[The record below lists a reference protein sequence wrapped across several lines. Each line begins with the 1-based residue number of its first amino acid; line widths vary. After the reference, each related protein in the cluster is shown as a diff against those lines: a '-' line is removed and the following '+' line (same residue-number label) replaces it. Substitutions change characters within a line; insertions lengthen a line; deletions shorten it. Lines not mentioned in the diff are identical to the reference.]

1 MQGRPGGS
9 STCATDPVS
18 AEMGDGTDGGRPPL
32 GSRVRGNDGVE
43 QGGNGGGKSGPP
55 HLGSRVRGNDGGLA
69 GAAGRLGERTG
80 AVFKRLM
87 GISTG
92 GLQTRPYSAGGS
104 AAVEEAMRTAGAARD
119 IDLSAL
125 SGEELRRS
133 FRSLRLDAAG
143 AGGRRELAMGAAVV
157 SEALARGLSE
167 GDGPRFRVTDEQ
179 VAAGLLMYGGAVV
192 EMGAGEGKTVA
203 GAFPAA
209 FHALVGGCVHVHTAN
224 DYLAAR
230 DAELL
235 SPAYGALG
243 LDVGAVLGPMTDP
256 EREIA
261 YSRGVVYG
269 TLREFGFDFLR
280 DNLRLPPDPPVQSAL
295 YAAVIDE
302 ADQVL
307 LDQARS
313 PLIISGGPSGA
324 VRGLGRSRRA
334 MAEMVE
340 EQRAV
345 VGELEERLRE
355 PGLSAGTRDGLL
367 ARLMCADHDGDAA
380 RRTFAAEDGAY
391 ERAAGIVADSDLSDP
406 ECEIVRDLYFLAD
419 VRRGAVALT
428 ETGRAFVER
437 RMGYGFDTGGLQ
449 RRLDG
454 LERDDDIPLA
464 DVRPLAANLRRRI
477 ARRHSQANQ
486 VTQLLRAYTLL
497 RRDVHYIVSEGRIVL
512 IDQETGRTLPDSRY
526 RFGIH
531 AALEAKEG
539 LRVRDEPK
547 TLAQMSVRGFVA
559 RYERVCGMT
568 GTASGAER
576 ELMSQFGL
584 DVQVVAPSN
593 PQRRSE
599 LGPRL
604 YASRGDKLD
613 AVADEAAFWHDV
625 GRPVLIGAPT
635 IEELEEISRRLGE
648 RGVAHSLLNAAASD
662 DEGEIVRRAGYFGA
676 VTVATNMAGRGAD
689 IVVDP
694 AVNERVTGEVAGLVA
709 RLMGEGAGRVVVR
722 CANAGDVAT
731 LGAALSRDGTAW
743 ALRPGEPVIVV
754 GDGED
759 REVALEF
766 GLGLYV
772 IGTEL
777 NTTTRTDRQLIGRTG
792 RQGAP
797 GASRFM
803 LSREDR
809 LLAFGRAESG
819 VATED
824 AVTEPGGRVRAEGD
838 RVARRLSEAQGR
850 AESNSAAER
859 AVTHEFDRILEAQTH
874 DYYAARGEVLE
885 ADEFRSRCGAL
896 AREYAAEMV
905 TRWLPAGAGF
915 DYARGFA
922 RVCEELRL
930 DFGEDASHLEG
941 LGPAALGEALG
952 ELLSDRLD
960 VGIGSLDGAAAERLL
975 KLLYLQASDEL
986 WGEHLDHCQQ
996 LMVGVSLAALDLRGA
1011 IVECALRCREAYEA
1025 FRRDSDAE
1033 AVRRMLRFDAESV
1046 FAGEE
1051 PAPEVPGDLELIV

>member
-1 MQGRPGGS
+1 M
-9 STCATDPVS
+9 
-18 AEMGDGTDGGRPPL
+18 
-32 GSRVRGNDGVE
+32 
-43 QGGNGGGKSGPP
+43 
-55 HLGSRVRGNDGGLA
+55 A
-69 GAAGRLGERTG
+69 GAAGRLAERTG

-87 GISTG
+87 RTS
-92 GLQTRPYSAGGS
+92 PGGS
-104 AAVEEAMRTAGAARD
+104 AAVEEAMRIAAAARE

-125 SGEELRRS
+125 STGELRRS
-133 FRSLRLDAAG
+133 FRSLRLDRVG
-143 AGGRRELAMGAAVV
+143 ADGRRELALGAAVV

-179 VAAGLLMYGGAVV
+179 VAAGLLMYGGTVV

-209 FHALVGGCVHVHTAN
+209 FHALAGGAVHVITAN

-256 EREIA
+256 ERAAA
-261 YSRGVVYG
+261 YSRSVVYG

-280 DNLRLPPDPPVQSAL
+280 DNLRLPPDPPVQGGL
-295 YAAVIDE
+295 YAAVVDE

-307 LDQARS
+307 LDQART
-313 PLIISGGPSGA
+313 PLVISGGPSGA
-324 VRGLGRSRRA
+324 VRGLGRARRA
-334 MAEMVE
+334 MAEMVA

-345 VGELEERLRE
+345 VGELEQRLRE
-355 PGLSAGTRDGLL
+355 PGLSADTRDTLL
-367 ARLMCADHDGDAA
+367 ARLLCADHDGDAA
-380 RRTFAAEDGAY
+380 RRLFAAEEGAY

-406 ECEIVRDLYFLAD
+406 ECELSRGLYFLAD
-419 VRRGAVALT
+419 ARRGAVVLT
-428 ETGRAFVER
+428 ELGRAFLER
-437 RMGYGFDTGGLQ
+437 RTGYAFDTAGLQ
-449 RRLDG
+449 RRLDEM
-454 LERDDDIPLA
+454 ERDADTPLA
-464 DVRPLAANLRRRI
+464 DLHPMAAKLRRRI
-477 ARRHSQANQ
+477 ARRHGQANQ

-497 RRDVHYIVSEGRIVL
+497 RCGVHYIVSEGRVVL

-547 TLAQMSVRGFVA
+547 TLAQISVRGFVA
-559 RYERVCGMT
+559 RYERVSGMT
-568 GTASGAER
+568 GTVRGAER

-584 DVQVVAPSN
+584 DVQVAPPSN

-604 YASRGDKLD
+604 YASRADKLD
-613 AVADEAAFWHDV
+613 AVADEAAFWHGA

-635 IEELEEISRRLGE
+635 IEESEEISLLLGE

-662 DEGEIVRRAGYFGA
+662 GEVEIVRRAGRFGA

-689 IVVDP
+689 IVVEP
-694 AVNERVTGEVAGLVA
+694 RVNERVTAEFARLVA
-709 RLMGEGAGRVVVR
+709 RLLREGAGRVAVH
-722 CANAGDVAT
+722 CASAEDAAA
-731 LGAALSRDGTAW
+731 LGAALGREGAAW
-743 ALRPGEPVIVV
+743 TRRPDEPVIEV
-754 GDGED
+754 GDGAG

-797 GASRFM
+797 GASRFI

-809 LLAFGRAESG
+809 LLAFGRAGSG
-819 VATED
+819 
-824 AVTEPGGRVRAEGD
+824 AVTENAVAEPGGRVRVEGE
-838 RVARRLSEAQGR
+838 RVARRLAEAQGR
-850 AESNSAAER
+850 AERDGAAER
-859 AVTHEFDRILEAQTH
+859 AVTHEFDRILEVQTH
-874 DYYAARGEVLE
+874 DYYAARRGVLD
-885 ADEFRSRCGAL
+885 ASDFRSRCGAL
-896 AREYAAEMV
+896 AREYAAALV
-905 TRWLPAGAGF
+905 ARWLPAGPGF

-930 DFGEDASHLEG
+930 DFGEDAGHLEG
-941 LGPAALGEALG
+941 LGPAALGKAVG
-952 ELLSDRLD
+952 ELLSRR
-960 VGIGSLDGAAAERLL
+960 LDGAATERLL
-975 KLLYLQASDEL
+975 KLLYLQTSDEL

-996 LMVGVSLAALDLRGA
+996 LMVGVSLAAMDLRGA
-1011 IVECALRCREAYEA
+1011 IVECVLRCSEAYEA
-1025 FRRDSDAE
+1025 FRRDADAE
-1033 AVRRMLRFDAESV
+1033 AVRRMLRFDAEKV

-1051 PAPEVPGDLELIV
+1051 PPPEVPGDLGLIV